1 MSEIQDDKFSGGGT
15 PIAGLINKSQSDNQQ
30 QMDPRMMQ
38 QQQMDPRMMQQ
49 QQPQQQQQQMDPR
62 MMQQQ
67 PQQQQQQMDPR
78 MMQQQQM
85 DPRMMQQQMDPRL
98 VGRQVNYNQKL
109 QDPSKVNTSA
119 SSKFE
124 EFSKI
129 SLTKVIV
136 LLILMILFNS
146 PSVYELERSI
156 ISPNTPFGGMFAVG
170 LNAIIVVILF
180 IMFCKFS

>member
-49 QQPQQQQQQMDPR
+49 QPQQQQQQMDPR

-78 MMQQQQM
+78 MMQQQM

-109 QDPSKVNTSA
+109 QENFKANTSA